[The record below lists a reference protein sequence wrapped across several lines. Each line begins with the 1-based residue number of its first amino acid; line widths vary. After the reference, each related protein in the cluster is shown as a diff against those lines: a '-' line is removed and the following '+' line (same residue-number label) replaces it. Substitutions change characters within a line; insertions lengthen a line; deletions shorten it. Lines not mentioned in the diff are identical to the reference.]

1 MKDELMSEVRRRL
14 KKDDVVGVVV
24 SPSGRIV
31 EAKVESPC
39 PRIPAGGR
47 LFSFPVGS
55 NRIIDALS

>member
-14 KKDDVVGVVV
+14 KKSDVVGVIV

-31 EAKVESPC
+31 EATVDSPC

-55 NRIIDALS
+55 TRIVDALA